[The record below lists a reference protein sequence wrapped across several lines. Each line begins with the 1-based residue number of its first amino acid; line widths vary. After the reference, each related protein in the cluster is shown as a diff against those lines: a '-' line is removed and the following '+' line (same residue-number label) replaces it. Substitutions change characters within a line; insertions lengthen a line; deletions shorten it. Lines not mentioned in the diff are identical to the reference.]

1 MEEPYEVYCLLSDS
15 TVKKIVKREIP
26 ISLKEKFIKRF
37 KDCNVSTNMLETF
50 LEDNLKDQ

>member
-26 ISLKEKFIKRF
+26 ISLKEKFIERF